1 MSPNQAHDGA
11 VVLLETN
18 TDFEA
23 ETIAAALNGRGIPAR
38 TGDTASTVM
47 LASSVVKAKVL
58 VPGSQETLAR
68 QVLDEIRAEMADI
81 DWDAIDLGPED
92 NTPQMQTA
100 RRGRRVLATVCVV
113 LVPVGLGVLA
123 IGTDRHDVK
132 IQAIGGAVTL
142 CSLAI
147 AMGLMLLTGRRV
159 DPDD

>member
-1 MSPNQAHDGA
+1 MSPPTAHDGA
-11 VVLLETN
+11 VVLVETN

-38 TGDTASTVM
+38 TADVASTVM

-58 VPGSQETLAR
+58 VPAAQATLAR
-68 QVLDEIRAEMADI
+68 QVLDEVRAEMSDI

-92 NTPQMQTA
+92 NTPQMQAA
-100 RRGRRVLATVCVV
+100 RRGRRILATVCIV

-123 IGTDRHDVK
+123 IGSQRHDLK
-132 IQAIGGAVTL
+132 IQVIGGSVTF

-147 AMGLMLLTGRRV
+147 AMGLTLLTGRRV